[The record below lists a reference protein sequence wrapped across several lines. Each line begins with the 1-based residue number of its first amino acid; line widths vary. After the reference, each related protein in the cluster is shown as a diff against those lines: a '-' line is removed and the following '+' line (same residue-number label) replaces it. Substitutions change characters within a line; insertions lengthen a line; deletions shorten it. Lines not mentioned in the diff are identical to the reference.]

1 MRIQKL
7 CFRLTKLPVLLL
19 FAHSERDPTVFHG
32 STNAGWWLL
41 CTMSY
46 WSCLC
51 RLCQKLHLLFFCDVT
66 VAFDGH
72 AMSSRALCLTSHY
85 FFIRYKCKRSTIA
98 LSWTVGEKKKGTHSN
113 SCPCNSVNPDWR
125 PSETENLPFASSGQ
139 GLQVRSLGEKQK
151 GCWGLCI
158 LLCYLDAVLDLQRCP
173 GSFLF
178 QVPMQPHTKKVLS
191 SSTGAASNTCS
202 ALTQL
207 FHVPGASTV
216 LNSNACCRGVCLS
229 SPNLTVKWK
238 FLVSC
243 FWFQEEINSIWV
255 MLVFFFGFSLS
266 FRKYKSF

>member
-7 CFRLTKLPVLLL
+7 CFRLTKLLVLLL

-66 VAFDGH
+66 VAYDGH

-151 GCWGLCI
+151 GCWRLCI

-216 LNSNACCRGVCLS
+216 LNSNAYCRGICLS

-255 MLVFFFGFSLS
+255 MLVFFFWL
-266 FRKYKSF
+266 

>member
-1 MRIQKL
+1 M
-7 CFRLTKLPVLLL
+7 
-19 FAHSERDPTVFHG
+19 
-32 STNAGWWLL
+32 
-41 CTMSY
+41 
-46 WSCLC
+46 
-51 RLCQKLHLLFFCDVT
+51 
-66 VAFDGH
+66 
-72 AMSSRALCLTSHY
+72 
-85 FFIRYKCKRSTIA
+85 
-98 LSWTVGEKKKGTHSN
+98 
-113 SCPCNSVNPDWR
+113 NPDWR

>member
-1 MRIQKL
+1 
-7 CFRLTKLPVLLL
+7 
-19 FAHSERDPTVFHG
+19 
-32 STNAGWWLL
+32 
-41 CTMSY
+41 MSY

-85 FFIRYKCKRSTIA
+85 FFIRYKCKRFTIA

-113 SCPCNSVNPDWR
+113 SCPCNSVNPDWK

-151 GCWGLCI
+151 GCWRLCI

-173 GSFLF
+173 GSSLF

-216 LNSNACCRGVCLS
+216 LNSNACCRGICLS

-255 MLVFFFGFSLS
+255 MLVFFFWL
-266 FRKYKSF
+266 

>member
-1 MRIQKL
+1 MWI
-7 CFRLTKLPVLLL
+7 LTGK
-19 FAHSERDPTVFHG
+19 
-32 STNAGWWLL
+32 
-41 CTMSY
+41 
-46 WSCLC
+46 
-51 RLCQKLHLLFFCDVT
+51 
-66 VAFDGH
+66 
-72 AMSSRALCLTSHY
+72 
-85 FFIRYKCKRSTIA
+85 
-98 LSWTVGEKKKGTHSN
+98 
-113 SCPCNSVNPDWR
+113 

-151 GCWGLCI
+151 GCWRLCI

-216 LNSNACCRGVCLS
+216 LNSNAYCRGICLS

-255 MLVFFFGFSLS
+255 MLVFFLALVFLLENTNPFNP
-266 FRKYKSF
+266 FWYFP